1 MYSSDKH
8 NNTSNKATAATI
20 KITFT
25 GDIMCD
31 MYEIAAYK
39 ANNGK
44 YDFSK
49 IFEDCKKYFSESD
62 YVVGNLETPIANSAL
77 SYHITRFNSPPEFAD
92 AIINNG
98 ISMVTTANNH
108 CFDRGFSGLDDTIT
122 NLDAIGLK
130 HTGINRNNIIP
141 TGIVET
147 IDNIR
152 IGFLSYTY
160 GTNAC
165 YNNYYL
171 NKNEKWKVNLY
182 QEQEL
187 YNQIYRF
194 FYKYSRKTINYLSH
208 LIIRRNIFGWLYEG
222 SEKNIHFLKRM
233 KADIAA
239 LKNNKK
245 AEYVIMCL
253 HAGGQYNPEPSKQC
267 KKIVSKI
274 DNMGVDSII
283 VNHEHVIHYGEKS
296 KNGVITYSLGNFTS
310 RTGVHRAPFDKMAE
324 YSILFNIYLSKKDN
338 IVKPENL
345 TFSIAKSISDGENK
359 VKTVLL
365 HDLIKNCTDTNER
378 NKLLNDNLKI
388 YNLFTKSSKTDLELK
403 LEYSI
408 EK

>member
-1 MYSSDKH
+1 MNTTDK
-8 NNTSNKATAATI
+8 TTDAKI

-31 MYEIAAYK
+31 MHEIAAYK
-39 ANNGK
+39 TKDGK
-44 YDFSK
+44 YDFSE
-49 IFEDCKKYFSESD
+49 IFKDCKEYFSKSD
-62 YVVGNLETPIANSAL
+62 YVVGNLETPIANAEL
-77 SYHITRFNSPPEFAD
+77 SYHITRFNSPPEFAH
-92 AIINNG
+92 AIKNSG

-108 CFDRGFSGLDDTIT
+108 CLDRSVSGLDDTIT

-130 HTGINRNNIIP
+130 HTGINRNNSIP
-141 TGIVET
+141 TGIDET

-171 NKNEKWKVNLY
+171 SKNEKWKVNLY

-187 YNQIYRF
+187 HNKIYRF
-194 FYKYSRKTINYLSH
+194 FYKYSRKAINYLSR
-208 LIIRRNIFGWLYEG
+208 LIIHRNIFHWLYVG
-222 SEKNIHFLKRM
+222 SETNTQFIKRM
-233 KADIAA
+233 KEDIAA
-239 LKNNKK
+239 LKNIKK

-253 HAGGQYNPEPSKQC
+253 HAGGQYNPGPSKQC

-274 DNMGVDSII
+274 DNMDVDSII
-283 VNHEHVIHYGEKS
+283 VNHEHVIHYVKKS
-296 KNGVITYSLGNFTS
+296 TNGAIAYSLGNFTS
-310 RTGVHRAPFDKMAE
+310 RTGVQKPPFDKMAD

-338 IVKPENL
+338 IVKTKNL
-345 TFSIAKSISDGENK
+345 TFSIAKSIPDGENK
-359 VKTVLL
+359 VKIVIL

-378 NKLLNDNLKI
+378 KKLLNDNLKI
-388 YNLFTKSSKTDLELK
+388 YNLFTNSSKTELELK